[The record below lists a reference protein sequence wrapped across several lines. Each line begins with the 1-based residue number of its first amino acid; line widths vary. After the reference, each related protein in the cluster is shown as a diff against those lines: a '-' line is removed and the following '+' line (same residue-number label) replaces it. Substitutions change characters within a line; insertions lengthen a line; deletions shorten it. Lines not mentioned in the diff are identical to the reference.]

1 MRRSQFLRLSALP
14 SSPWRS
20 WTPPKR
26 YRRTIQTRFL
36 SKIGL
41 FEKIQSL
48 VELLVPACADA
59 LDFEPLEFLQQPPLA
74 VGRQA
79 RLGHRKEDIVFLE
92 DVAIQKRAV
101 VARARKHRGRG
112 GGAIARAMLLPRGGQ
127 LPDEGA
133 AVLMLPQHHADRS
146 ADLGDASR
154 FEGGKEK
161 LLLLAVVT
169 LIGEDLDE
177 LQHLA
182 EMLRIDLLAVGKPLA

>member
-36 SKIGL
+36 SKVGL

-92 DVAIQKRAV
+92 DVGIQKRAV
-101 VARARKHRGRG
+101 VARARNHSGRGR
-112 GGAIARAMLLPRGGQ
+112 AIARAMFLPLGGH

-133 AVLMLPQHHADRS
+133 AVLMLAQHHADRS

-177 LQHLA
+177 IQHLA
-182 EMLRIDLLAVGKPLA
+182 EMLRIALLAVGKPLA